1 MITNLI
7 KALVVLEPY
16 LENVEYPI
24 HCEKNMLYINVDPNI
39 LDDVEIQFLYSL
51 GLRRDPEW
59 NNRIGTSIF
68 DSCD

>member
-24 HCEKNMLYINVDPNI
+24 HCEKTCYTSMLT
-39 LDDVEIQFLYSL
+39 QTF
-51 GLRRDPEW
+51 
-59 NNRIGTSIF
+59 
-68 DSCD
+68 